1 MPTLH
6 LKIVPTANSGINKV
20 LLSNPIRS
28 QNLTLQSVIINKVGT
43 GYAKS
48 QIYIRLPFLSANQFH
63 SGDKLGFL
71 SFPTQKS
78 TAGIEIFSFGGGL
91 KLETDHIPE
100 VFECQLLDEDL
111 TPITSSTHF
120 TSIDLYFSYD
130 THSLF

>member
-1 MPTLH
+1 MPCLH
-6 LKIVPTANSGINKV
+6 LRLTPNSNNGINKV
-20 LLSNPIRS
+20 FLSNPIRS
-28 QNLTLQSVIINKVGT
+28 QNFTLQTAIINKEGT

-48 QIYIRLPFLSANQFH
+48 QIYVRLPMISSNQFH

-78 TAGIEIFSFGGGL
+78 TAGIEVLNFGDGL
-91 KLETDHIPE
+91 KMETDHIPE
-100 VFECQLLDEDL
+100 VFEAQLYDADL
-111 TPITSSTHF
+111 GGITSSTHF

>member
-20 LLSNPIRS
+20 FLSNPIRS
-28 QNLTLQSVIINKVGT
+28 QNLTLQSVIINKAGA
-43 GYAKS
+43 GFAKS
-48 QIYIRLPFLSANQFH
+48 QIFIRLPFLSANQFH

-78 TAGIEIFSFGGGL
+78 TAGIESYSFGGGL

-100 VFECQLLDEDL
+100 VFEAQLLDEDMS
-111 TPITSSTHF
+111 PITSSTHF
-120 TSIDLYFSYD
+120 TSIDLYFSYES
-130 THSLF
+130 HSLF

>member
-6 LKIVPTANSGINKV
+6 LKIVPNSNSGINKV
-20 LLSNPIRS
+20 FLSNPIRS
-28 QNLTLQSVIINKVGT
+28 QNLTLQSAIINKVGS

-78 TAGIEIFSFGGGL
+78 TAGIESYTFGGGL

-100 VFECQLLDEDL
+100 VFEAQLLDEDMSPL
-111 TPITSSTHF
+111 TSTTHF
-120 TSIDLYFSYD
+120 TSIDLYFSYES
-130 THSLF
+130 HSLF

>member
-1 MPTLH
+1 MPSLH

-28 QNLTLQSVIINKVGT
+28 QNLTLQSVIINKVGA

-48 QIYIRLPFLSANQFH
+48 QIYVRLPFLSANQFH

-91 KLETDHIPE
+91 KLETDHIQE

-111 TPITSSTHF
+111 APITSSTHF